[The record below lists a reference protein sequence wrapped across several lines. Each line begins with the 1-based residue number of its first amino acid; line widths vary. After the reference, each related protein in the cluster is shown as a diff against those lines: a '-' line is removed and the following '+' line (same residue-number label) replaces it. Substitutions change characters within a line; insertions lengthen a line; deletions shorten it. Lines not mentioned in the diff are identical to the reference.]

1 MNKKSL
7 IALTIAILSGLLA
20 FYLLY
25 STASEIE
32 KRSTPVQVLIATD
45 YIPAGT
51 PLNAGMVTKKQVPES
66 FVSPSAIRDLKEIS
80 GLVPLVPI
88 SSGEQVLSNK
98 FGTGEETLSLSLNPG
113 YRAFTLS
120 VNETTGVGSLLRP
133 GNHVDVLSRF
143 EGDRKVV
150 SSFVLQ
156 DIKVIAVGQDL
167 SGRASRNG
175 SPNGENG
182 AYSTVTLAVT
192 PEQAE
197 TLFFLENHPLRLVLR
212 GANDDEI
219 VAISPQSDSEVLSK
233 LGHFSAP
240 ARHSPAIQ
248 VIHGDSN

>member
-1 MNKKSL
+1 MNRKSI
-7 IALTIAILSGLLA
+7 IALAVGILSGLLA

-25 STASEIE
+25 STASDIE
-32 KRSTPVQVLIATD
+32 KKSTPVQVLVATD

-51 PLNAGMVTKKQVPES
+51 YLNGSMVAKKEIPES
-66 FVSPSAIRDLKEIS
+66 FVSPSAIRDLKEIQ

-88 SSGEQVLSNK
+88 SSGEQILSNK
-98 FGTGEETLSLSLNPG
+98 FGMGEETLSLTLNPG
-113 YRAFTLS
+113 YRAFTLA

-133 GNHVDVLSRF
+133 GNHVDILSRF
-143 EGDRKVV
+143 EGDKKVI

-156 DIKVIAVGQDL
+156 DVKVIAVGQNL
-167 SGRASRNG
+167 AGRPQKSGSGG
-175 SPNGENG
+175 SEGG

-212 GANDDEI
+212 SPNDDEI
-219 VAISPQSDSEVLSK
+219 VNISPQSDSEVISK

-240 ARHSPAIQ
+240 THHNPGIQ
-248 VIHGDSN
+248 VIHGNTN